1 MIPVMSSLEIVV
13 EVIGVTALRL
23 EKIRLQHSSYL
34 GLDRSMNW
42 QHAAL
47 VIKRSHGEAGE
58 VNGGEFNH
66 HHEHKDDVSHSHMM
80 SR

>member
-1 MIPVMSSLEIVV
+1 MIPVMSSLEILV
-13 EVIGVTALRL
+13 EAIGVTALRL

-34 GLDRSMNW
+34 GLDRNMNW

-47 VIKRSHGEAGE
+47 VIKRSQGKRR
-58 VNGGEFNH
+58 GGEFNH
-66 HHEHKDDVSHSHMM
+66 HHEHKVDVSHSHWM